1 MHSLEY
7 ALFAISILLEKSTE
21 KREDLAKELKAL
33 ATISHNYK
41 EPKEDLD
48 LGKEWMADLHKRADD
63 YIFHRKESAN

>member
-1 MHSLEY
+1 MHNLEY

-21 KREDLAKELKAL
+21 KREDLAKELMTL

-41 EPKEDLD
+41 EPKEELD
-48 LGKEWMADLHKRADD
+48 LGKERMTDLHKRADD

>member
-21 KREDLAKELKAL
+21 KREDLAKELRGL

-41 EPKEDLD
+41 EPKEELD
-48 LGKEWMADLHKRADD
+48 LGKEWIADLHKRADD